1 MELGASECDAD
12 VSVTSQQRSIAIT
25 QAAME

>member
-1 MELGASECDAD
+1 MELETSEYDAD
-12 VSVTSQQRSIAIT
+12 VSVTSQQNSIAIT